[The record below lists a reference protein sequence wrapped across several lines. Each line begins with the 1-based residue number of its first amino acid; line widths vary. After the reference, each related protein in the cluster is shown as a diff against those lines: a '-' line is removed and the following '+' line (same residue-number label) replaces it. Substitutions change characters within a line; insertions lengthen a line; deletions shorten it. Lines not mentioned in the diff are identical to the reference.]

1 MSVAPPQTTEVRP
14 PLIELRRY
22 QVPFDGRNTAGAP
35 VYDRDRGRVADG
47 VDGTRV
53 SDNSGAESNIVAA
66 EVLLDEAIEA
76 ARSMADP
83 FAS

>member
-1 MSVAPPQTTEVRP
+1 MTSRLSRRT
-14 PLIELRRY
+14 LIK
-22 QVPFDGRNTAGAP
+22 NTAGSA
-35 VYDRDRGRVADG
+35 VYDRERGRVADG
-47 VDGTRV
+47 IDGTRV